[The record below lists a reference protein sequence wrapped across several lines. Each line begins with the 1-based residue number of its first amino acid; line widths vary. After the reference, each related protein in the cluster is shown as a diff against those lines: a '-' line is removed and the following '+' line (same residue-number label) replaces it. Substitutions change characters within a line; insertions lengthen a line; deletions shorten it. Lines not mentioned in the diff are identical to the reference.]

1 MLLLAASRGL
11 TASYLNQPVEVTTLR
26 ETLRGLLNVDAMPQL
41 LPRGPR
47 AAGRSLVKAASIGRR
62 RLMGNHLINSGAFI
76 VSHARWSVLL
86 AFTSGL
92 FAAGLDT
99 ANARVDEPTELVDQ
113 QHCMF
118 CHTSDAPF
126 LAPSFRQIA
135 DRYRDVPDAKAML
148 EIKLRKGGRAHW
160 GDTPMPLPA
169 ERGGPLSA
177 EDAHKLVE
185 WVMSQ

>member
-1 MLLLAASRGL
+1 
-11 TASYLNQPVEVTTLR
+11 V
-26 ETLRGLLNVDAMPQL
+26 
-41 LPRGPR
+41 
-47 AAGRSLVKAASIGRR
+47 SLVRWFFLLTCTAA
-62 RLMGNHLINSGAFI
+62 
-76 VSHARWSVLL
+76 
-86 AFTSGL
+86 L
-92 FAAGLDT
+92 FVTGMNT
-99 ANARVDEPTELVDQ
+99 ANARIDEPTELVDQ

-126 LAPSFRQIA
+126 LAPSFHQIA

-160 GDTPMPLPA
+160 GDTPMPLPP

-177 EDAHKLVE
+177 EDAHKLIE

>member
-1 MLLLAASRGL
+1 V
-11 TASYLNQPVEVTTLR
+11 SYAR
-26 ETLRGLLNVDAMPQL
+26 C
-41 LPRGPR
+41 
-47 AAGRSLVKAASIGRR
+47 
-62 RLMGNHLINSGAFI
+62 LIRIACS
-76 VSHARWSVLL
+76 
-86 AFTSGL
+86 
-92 FAAGLDT
+92 AGLVI
-99 ANARVDEPTELVDQ
+99 AGLNPAHARVDEPTELVDQ

-135 DRYRDVPDAKAML
+135 DRYRGVPNATAML

-160 GDTPMPLPA
+160 GDTAMPLPA

>member
-1 MLLLAASRGL
+1 M
-11 TASYLNQPVEVTTLR
+11 T
-26 ETLRGLLNVDAMPQL
+26 
-41 LPRGPR
+41 
-47 AAGRSLVKAASIGRR
+47 
-62 RLMGNHLINSGAFI
+62 
-76 VSHARWSVLL
+76 HARWSILL

-92 FAAGLDT
+92 FAAGLNT

-160 GDTPMPLPA
+160 GDTPMPLPP

-177 EDAHKLVE
+177 EDAHKLIE

>member
-1 MLLLAASRGL
+1 MIACSA
-11 TASYLNQPVEVTTLR
+11 
-26 ETLRGLLNVDAMPQL
+26 
-41 LPRGPR
+41 
-47 AAGRSLVKAASIGRR
+47 
-62 RLMGNHLINSGAFI
+62 
-76 VSHARWSVLL
+76 
-86 AFTSGL
+86 GL
-92 FAAGLDT
+92 FAAGLD
-99 ANARVDEPTELVDQ
+99 AAHARIDEPTELVDQ

-135 DRYRDVPDAKAML
+135 DRYRGVPNATAML

-160 GDTPMPLPA
+160 GDTAMPLPS

>member
-1 MLLLAASRGL
+1 M
-11 TASYLNQPVEVTTLR
+11 SY
-26 ETLRGLLNVDAMPQL
+26 
-41 LPRGPR
+41 
-47 AAGRSLVKAASIGRR
+47 
-62 RLMGNHLINSGAFI
+62 
-76 VSHARWSVLL
+76 ARWSILI
-86 AFTSGL
+86 ACSAGL
-92 FAAGLDT
+92 FAAGLD
-99 ANARVDEPTELVDQ
+99 AAHARIDEPTELVDQ

-135 DRYRDVPDAKAML
+135 DRYRGVPNATAML

-160 GDTPMPLPA
+160 GDTAMPLPS